1 MLALA
6 HCQVVPVTGASESVR
21 LAVSSELA
29 RGRFVDRVTD
39 PPSSS
44 SVTVMVTVTSPV
56 ALDESVAV
64 TVTV

>member
-6 HCQVVPVTGASESVR
+6 HCQVTLVTPASGSFRV
-21 LAVSSELA
+21 ADSSELT
-29 RGRFVDRVTD
+29 RGWGDDRVTD

-56 ALDESVAV
+56 ALDGSVAV